1 MPLPA
6 RRRRLLLRLALL
18 AAPGAAVSCSSDP
31 AAHYLFGLGDPVRGA
46 ALNAPRMLGDTAQYA
61 GRPAEAARA
70 LVQLEFLAH
79 ALATEPRYAP
89 EVSPT
94 VLFQLRAA
102 RAEARAALGIAPDAP
117 PEAVIA
123 GLRRAAG
130 ALEDGSPARA
140 EAALSAGRVFTLGP
154 RATLARLGALPPLPR
169 TREAAGAVAAE
180 LDRLER
186 RRG

>member
-1 MPLPA
+1 MRHLARRPLLLALPA
-6 RRRRLLLRLALL
+6 L
-18 AAPGAAVSCSSDP
+18 GAACAADP
-31 AAHYLFGLGDPVRGA
+31 AAEHLFGVGDPVRGA
-46 ALNAPRMLGDTAQYA
+46 ALNAPRLLGDTAQYA

-79 ALATEPRYAP
+79 ALAAEPRYAP
-89 EVSPT
+89 EVQPT

-117 PEAVIA
+117 AEAVIA
-123 GLRRAAG
+123 ALRAAAD
-130 ALEDGSPARA
+130 ALDAGSPARA
-140 EAALSAGRVFTLGP
+140 EAALDAPRIFTLGP

-186 RRG
+186 RR